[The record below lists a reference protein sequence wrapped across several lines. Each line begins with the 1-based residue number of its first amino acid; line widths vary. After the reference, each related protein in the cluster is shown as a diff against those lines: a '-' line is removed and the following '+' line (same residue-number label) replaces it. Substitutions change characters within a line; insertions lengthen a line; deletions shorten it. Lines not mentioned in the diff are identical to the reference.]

1 MRCLAL
7 ADALAAGGSHV
18 RFVSRNLPPHLQ
30 QLLRQRGHE
39 LALLDSATVAAERD
53 APAHYRWLGTSQLA
67 DARDTIAALPGVWNW
82 IVVDH
87 YGIDARWETAM
98 QQKTA
103 RVLAIDDLADRQH
116 DCDLLLDQNLLAGM
130 LERYADLI
138 PTDCIALLGPRYAL
152 LREDFRRLR
161 SSVRVRTGPVRRL
174 LVLFGGA
181 DRGNHTEKVLRA
193 IVELGERALEVDV
206 VIGLEHPALAT
217 IEAMCK
223 RYGFLCHL
231 QTPDVAELM
240 ARADLAV
247 GATGSTSWERCCLGL
262 PAVCM
267 TQAAN
272 QVPIARGLE
281 NAGAVVNLG
290 DGDTVT
296 PTAIASAL
304 SALMDQPQLLTSLS
318 TAARELVDGGG
329 VERVTKMML
338 EAA

>member
-7 ADALAAGGSHV
+7 ADGLAAGGSRV
-18 RFVSRNLPPHLQ
+18 RFVSRSLPAHLQ
-30 QLLRQRGHE
+30 EVVRQRGHE
-39 LALLDSATVAAERD
+39 LALLEGPALPSERE
-53 APAHYRWLGTSQLA
+53 APAHHRWLGTSQAA
-67 DARDTIAALPGVWNW
+67 DARDTISALPGAWDW

-87 YGIDARWETAM
+87 YGIDARWERAIRPAA
-98 QQKTA
+98 A
-103 RVLAIDDLADRQH
+103 RLLAIDDLADREH

-138 PTDCIALLGPRYAL
+138 PANGIPMLGPRYAL

-161 SSVRVRTGPVRRL
+161 SSARVRTGPVRRL

-193 IVELGERALEVDV
+193 IVDLGERALEVDV
-206 VIGLEHPALAT
+206 VIGPEHPALAR
-217 IEAMCK
+217 IEALCNE
-223 RYGFLCHL
+223 YGFSYHL
-231 QTPDVAELM
+231 QAPDVAQLM

-247 GATGSTSWERCCLGL
+247 GATGSTSWERCCLAL

-272 QVPIARGLE
+272 QEPIARGLE

-290 DGDTVT
+290 DGDRVT
-296 PTAIASAL
+296 HDKIASAL
-304 SALMDQPQLLTSLS
+304 AALMSQPGLLASLS
-318 TAARELVDGGG
+318 AASRELVDGLG
-329 VERVTKMML
+329 VERVTQAMR
-338 EAA
+338 EVA